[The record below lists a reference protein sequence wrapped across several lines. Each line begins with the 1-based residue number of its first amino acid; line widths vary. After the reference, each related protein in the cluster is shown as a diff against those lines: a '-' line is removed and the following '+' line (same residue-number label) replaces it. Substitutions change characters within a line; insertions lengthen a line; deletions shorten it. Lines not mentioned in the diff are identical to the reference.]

1 MSVESE
7 KALECFSNGFNC
19 SQAVF
24 ASYCEQNGI
33 EKEIAYKIGCGFG
46 AGMSYC
52 NETCGAVTGAIMLLS
67 LKFGKYKIDDNES
80 KENTYKKVNQY
91 IDDFTEKH
99 GSVKCTELL
108 GYNISKKDELLKARE
123 AGVFKSMCSK
133 FVKDSVEI
141 MEKYL

>member
-1 MSVESE
+1 MSNASE
-7 KALECFSNGFNC
+7 KAFECFSSGFNC

-33 EKEIAYKIGCGFG
+33 EKETAYKIGCGFG
-46 AGMSYC
+46 AGMAYC
-52 NETCGAVTGAIMLLS
+52 NETCGAVTGAIMLLG

-80 KENTYKKVNQY
+80 KENTYKKVKQY
-91 IDDFTEKH
+91 IDDFTQKH
-99 GSVKCTELL
+99 GSVKCIELL

-123 AGVFKSMCSK
+123 AGVFKSVCSTL
-133 FVKDSVEI
+133 VKDSVEI